1 VDALPQPSPD
11 ARPPRLKLADV
22 THAVLRFEDGRRTQ
36 AQLEVVSVTGGL
48 LSISKPVRP
57 DCRAKLMFLTPKG
70 SVFGTAEMLKPFSW
84 GQQPFRFIDLEPDD
98 QRRLHESI
106 QSSFTQNRDE
116 EWIEKYR
123 ATLGHSDDRPH
134 RRFFRPLLAALTLAM
149 VCLGGF
155 YIFSMHL
162 K

>member
-1 VDALPQPSPD
+1 
-11 ARPPRLKLADV
+11 
-22 THAVLRFEDGRRTQ
+22 
-36 AQLEVVSVTGGL
+36 
-48 LSISKPVRP
+48 
-57 DCRAKLMFLTPKG
+57 MFLTPKG